1 MIASACMR
9 LTRCTKSSCHRM
21 YASVCFSLSLAMSH
35 ACGMRKRAQ
44 NLMRATSHRSRWCAQ
59 GAHEQGG
66 VLLVVRASSRRN
78 WRWRD
83 SPGYE
88 KPDRPTAPTFS
99 ESSSAPPRSGRTPVS
114 GARISYHVR
123 SIRSKARAILARLRR
138 KTQRMPITEPKMEN
152 TSGSKSASTSPC
164 ASRVRCQ
171 AEVLPHNVDT
181 TLARKEED
189 CTELRAAM
197 LAIHA
202 RSVRLAWDGFK

>member
-1 MIASACMR
+1 MHEIVLPSHVCVSVFQPVLGDVTR
-9 LTRCTKSSCHRM
+9 LRHAQTRTESDARDQSQIQMVRTGG
-21 YASVCFSLSLAMSH
+21 S
-35 ACGMRKRAQ
+35 RA
-44 NLMRATSHRSRWCAQ
+44 
-59 GAHEQGG
+59 GGG

-164 ASRVRCQ
+164 ASCVRCQ